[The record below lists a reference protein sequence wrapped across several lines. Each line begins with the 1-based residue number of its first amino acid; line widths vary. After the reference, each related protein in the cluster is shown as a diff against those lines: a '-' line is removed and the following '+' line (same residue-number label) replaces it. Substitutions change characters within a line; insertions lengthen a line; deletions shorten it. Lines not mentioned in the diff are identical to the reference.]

1 MHDTTAC
8 PMCRGRGPDG
18 SMSDAEFNAFVGACQ
33 QELEQK
39 QIAFQARISGAGRW
53 AYEMADGTLTIG
65 DTFYPMVPIGTF
77 SRTYQSWLWAW
88 ANEDFPARTRETSCQ
103 LQALHQITGFR
114 IFLKLGFPAAA
125 NDVNEFL
132 ALAVHQLGGIGFFRC
147 ESDGPTLY
155 LAVQEPGIAEPGDV
169 RERR

>member
-8 PMCRGRGPDG
+8 PFCHGCVSDG
-18 SMSDAEFNAFVGACQ
+18 SMSDAEFNAFIAACQ
-33 QELEQK
+33 QELDQK
-39 QIAFQARISGAGRW
+39 QSAFQARISGAGLW
-53 AYEMADGTLTIG
+53 AYEMADGTMKIG
-65 DTFYPMVPIGTF
+65 DTCYPMVPIGTF

-88 ANEDFPARTRETSCQ
+88 ANEEFPARARETSWQ
-103 LQALHQITGFR
+103 LQLLHQITGFR
-114 IFLKLGFPAAA
+114 IFLKPGFPAAA

-155 LAVQEPGIAEPGDV
+155 LAVQEPGSKES
-169 RERR
+169 